1 MAVNDV
7 LAFAPPALTNQG
19 LALGRVLVVAAG
31 ANIIQ
36 FNGGGFG
43 SEGFPFTA
51 TLTDAQIASPL
62 AFPSEAGLCPDKPG
76 TLGTLTLAPGVIV
89 SAIVLVSTFVNIG
102 AGVKN
107 PWTGLIE
114 EALIWRELAY
124 VEINQQCKVA
134 GVSVPDVS
142 LGGERLLLDLG
153 SAPDNDGDP
162 GIDDFVQSGFWVRL
176 APGIA
181 IAPVG

>member
-1 MAVNDV
+1 
-7 LAFAPPALTNQG
+7 
-19 LALGRVLVVAAG
+19 
-31 ANIIQ
+31 
-36 FNGGGFG
+36 
-43 SEGFPFTA
+43 
-51 TLTDAQIASPL
+51 
-62 AFPSEAGLCPDKPG
+62 
-76 TLGTLTLAPGVIV
+76 VIV

>member
-7 LAFAPPALTNQG
+7 LAFAPPSLTNQG
-19 LALGRVLVVAAG
+19 LALGRVLVVATG

-62 AFPSEAGLCPDKPG
+62 AFVTELTLAPDKPG
-76 TLGTLTLAPGVIV
+76 TLGTLTLAPGVV
-89 SAIVLVSTFVNIG
+89 VTGIVLVATFVEIG

-107 PWTGLIE
+107 PWSGAVE

-124 VEINQQCKVA
+124 VEICQQCKVA

-153 SAPDNDGDP
+153 SAPDNDGSP
-162 GIDDFVQSGFWVRL
+162 GIDDFVQSGFWVRT

-181 IAPVG
+181 LAPVG